1 MNFFRRNIGGG
12 GGGGHSNNSGVGGSG
27 SADNLISTSSN
38 KHHNDNSF
46 IQNKFGSASLTPTI
60 MTTSEFSSNSLY
72 DQKDNLA
79 RYDNRIR
86 KI

>member
-12 GGGGHSNNSGVGGSG
+12 GGGQSNNVGGGGGG

-38 KHHNDNSF
+38 KHHIDNSF
-46 IQNKFGSASLTPTI
+46 VQNKFGSASLTPSI
-60 MTTSEFSSNSLY
+60 MTSDFSTNFAS

-79 RYDNRIR
+79 RYLNRI
-86 KI
+86 